1 MEYTI
6 KDVLIKRDGISPETA
21 EHMVSEARDYVMQ
34 GIASG
39 ELTLWDIE
47 DYVSDEFGLEPDYI
61 DDLILI

>member
-1 MEYTI
+1 MKYRI
-6 KDVLIKRDGISPETA
+6 KDMLIKRDSVAPEIA

-47 DYVSDEFGLEPDYI
+47 DYLSSEFGVEPDYI